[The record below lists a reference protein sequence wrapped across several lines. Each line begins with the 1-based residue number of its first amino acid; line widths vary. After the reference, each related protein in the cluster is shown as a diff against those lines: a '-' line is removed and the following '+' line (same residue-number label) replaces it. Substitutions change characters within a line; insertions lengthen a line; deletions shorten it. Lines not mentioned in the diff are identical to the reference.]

1 MGLRHILLVLS
12 LLAFLSASAGGA
24 LYYSALRQAAF
35 QEAERQAT
43 TNLQLVH
50 KSLNFFLSE
59 HRKSAATLAAMPDI
73 QRALRTRSP
82 DDIYAAEVVLN
93 RFVSTLDADVCYLM
107 DMRGITIAS
116 SNRDAPDSFVG
127 QDFSFRPYFRDAAM
141 GRRGAYLAL
150 GTTSGKRGVY
160 HSHAVY
166 DDPDAA
172 PIGVTVIKASIEKT
186 EKALGLPS
194 EDIVLVT
201 DPQGVI
207 FISNRDQWLFKLA
220 WQLPDARRKQ
230 IAAKRQFGEGP
241 WTWTGLHRLDEKHVE
256 DRQGKRYLMHQVPVD
271 LFQGWTILHLRD
283 TRLIAKS
290 IAAPFLRIV
299 GPLVLLISVLVG
311 LSVLVLY
318 RKASREIRRRRNAEN
333 ALRESETRYRSL
345 YHHTP
350 AMLHSIDP
358 QGRLL
363 SVSDYWAA
371 TMGYSRNDVIG
382 RHLTDFFT
390 PQARKYALE
399 TVFPQFFKN
408 GFCSDISY
416 QYVKKSGESI
426 DVSMSAIAER
436 DDEGRIQRS
445 LAVSID
451 VTQRNRAEEDLRL
464 AKEALSQ
471 YSRELERQVSIR
483 SGEISAILKYS
494 PNVVYIKDTQGRYL
508 LVNSR
513 YEELFEVC
521 KEDVRGKTDWDILP
535 PAVARQ
541 FRDNDKQVLAADR
554 SLNMEEQID
563 QKDGRHTYLSVKFP
577 IYEES
582 GHIRGVCGIATDITA
597 LKKAQERL
605 RRLSGS
611 IMANQEKER
620 TAIARELH
628 DELGQLLTA
637 LRMDAVWLQERIKA
651 SDARMAQRAEA
662 MCALIDTTI
671 EEVRGMAIRLR
682 PGVLDDLGLVDAL
695 EWYTTEFE
703 RRGQIAC
710 IFNHTNIPK
719 VDNAVATA
727 AYRIAQEALTNVAR
741 YAQATRAEVTLAMA
755 RENLVLTVSDD
766 GVGFNVDAF
775 NDGDALG
782 LAGMRERAVLV
793 GGTFTVS
800 SQPGS
805 GTRVRLIVPLN
816 PAPLS
821 AAIHSEPERRTEP

>member
-43 TNLQLVH
+43 TNLKLVH

-59 HRKSAATLAAMPDI
+59 HRKPAATLATMPDI
-73 QRALRTRSP
+73 QRALRTRAA
-82 DDIYAAEVVLN
+82 DDIYAAEVVLT
-93 RFVSTLDADVCYLM
+93 RFVTTLDADVCYLM
-107 DMRGITIAS
+107 DMQGITIAS

-127 QDFSFRPYFRDAAM
+127 KDFAFRPYFKEASM

-160 HSHAVY
+160 HSYAVY
-166 DDPDAA
+166 DDPDLP

-207 FISNRDQWLFKLA
+207 FISNRPLWLFRLA
-220 WQLPDARRKQ
+220 WQLPDERRKQ

-241 WTWTGLHRLDEKHVE
+241 WTWSGLHRLDENHAE
-256 DRQGKRYLMHQVPVD
+256 DQQGNRYLMHQVAVD
-271 LFQGWTILHLRD
+271 LFQGWTVFHLRD

-290 IAAPFLRIV
+290 ISEPLLRIV
-299 GPLVLLISVLVG
+299 GPVVLLISVLIG
-311 LSVLVLY
+311 LAVLVLY
-318 RKASREIRRRRNAEN
+318 RKASREIQRRRRAEK

-345 YHHTP
+345 YHQTP

-363 SVSDYWAA
+363 SVSDYWAE
-371 TMGYSRNDVIG
+371 TMGYAREEVIG
-382 RHLTDFFT
+382 RSLIDFFT
-390 PQARKYALE
+390 PRTRQYALE

-416 QYVKKSGESI
+416 QYVKKNGEII
-426 DVSMSAIAER
+426 DASMSAIAER
-436 DDEGRIQRS
+436 DDDGHILRS

-451 VTQRNRAEEDLRL
+451 VTQRNRAEEALRL
-464 AKEALSQ
+464 AKEELSR

-508 LVNSR
+508 LVNGR
-513 YEELFEVC
+513 YEQLFGVS
-521 KEDVRGKTDWDILP
+521 KEEVRGKTDAEILP
-535 PAVARQ
+535 PDLARQ
-541 FRDNDKQVLAADR
+541 FQANDERVLSAER

-563 QKDGRHTYLSVKFP
+563 QQDGRHTYLWVKFP

-582 GHIRGVCGIATDITA
+582 GRIRGVCGIATDITA
-597 LKKAQERL
+597 LKKAQEQL

-620 TAIARELH
+620 TVIARELH

-637 LRMDAVWLQERIKA
+637 LRMDAVWLQERVKA
-651 SDARMAQRAEA
+651 ADARIARRAEE

-710 IFNHTNIPK
+710 IFTHTKIPK
-719 VDNAVATA
+719 VDNAIATA

-741 YAQATRAEVTLAMA
+741 HARATRAEVSLGMDG
-755 RENLVLTVSDD
+755 EDLVLTVSDD
-766 GVGFNVDAF
+766 GIGFNVEASSDEE
-775 NDGDALG
+775 ALG
-782 LAGMRERAVLV
+782 LAGMRERAALV
-793 GGTFTVS
+793 GGTLAVS
-800 SQPGS
+800 SRPGG
-805 GTRVRLIVPLN
+805 GTEVRLTVPLN

-821 AAIHSEPERRTEP
+821 AAIYPEPQRSSP